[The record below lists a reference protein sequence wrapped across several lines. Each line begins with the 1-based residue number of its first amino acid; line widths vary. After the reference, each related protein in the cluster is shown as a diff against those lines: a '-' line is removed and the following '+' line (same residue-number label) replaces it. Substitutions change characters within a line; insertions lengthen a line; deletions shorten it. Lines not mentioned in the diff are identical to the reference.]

1 MARGALCAALLTAA
15 LAACQPA
22 LEPTLTPTRTLAP
35 ATTTPPTPTSTVTA
49 PPTLTPTS
57 TATAL
62 PTRTPTSTITA
73 PPTFTSTPT
82 AAADT
87 PTAAPTPTLTPS
99 ALPTEAQPTAS
110 DTPNPT
116 PTAARDPIARL
127 RAAPI
132 LMNADTAAVRAIWAS
147 GAALG
152 RRPDVFTTVGD
163 SNTTN
168 GDFMQVFGLSRDVCT
183 WGDYAYLR
191 ETVAHFSAPLPTGA
205 RTSFTHRSAAA
216 RMGFN
221 TAAVLDPFWAPS
233 GQCAPRESP
242 LLCEYRRSAASIS
255 VIMLGGRDVLAMDAD
270 TYRANMTQIVG
281 QSIAAG
287 VIPALTTFIVL
298 PERGELYDKS
308 IAFNLALLDIAES
321 AGIPLIN
328 LWAAAEALP
337 DHGIGPDRSHL
348 KARVGAYCAF
358 NGAERELGG
367 TLRNLLTLQMLD
379 RLRRELIAP

>member
-1 MARGALCAALLTAA
+1 MMIRRVTARAALAAAAFALT

-22 LEPTLTPTRTLAP
+22 PSPTETPTRTLAP
-35 ATTTPPTPTSTVTA
+35 PSPSPAPTITITPTATADIPTATLTATPPSSATPSAETPPTATESPSATA
-49 PPTLTPTS
+49 PPL
-57 TATAL
+57 AL
-62 PTRTPTSTITA
+62 
-73 PPTFTSTPT
+73 
-82 AAADT
+82 
-87 PTAAPTPTLTPS
+87 
-99 ALPTEAQPTAS
+99 
-110 DTPNPT
+110 
-116 PTAARDPIARL
+116 DPIARL
-127 RAAPI
+127 RSAPI
-132 LMNADTAAVRAIWAS
+132 LMNSDTAAVLAIWAS

-152 RRPDVFTTVGD
+152 RRADVFTTVGD

-168 GDFMQVFGLSRDVCT
+168 GDFMQVFGLPRDVCA

-191 ETVAHFSAPLPTGA
+191 DTVAHFSAPLATGA
-205 RTSFTHRSAAA
+205 RTSFTHQSAAA

-233 GQCAPRESP
+233 GQCARGESP
-242 LLCEYRRSAASIS
+242 LMCEYRRSAASIS
-255 VIMLGGRDVLAMDAD
+255 VIMLGGRDVLAMDAE

-328 LWAAAEALP
+328 LWAAAESLP

-358 NGAERELGG
+358 DGAERELGG

-379 RLRRELIAP
+379 RLRRSLAAS